1 MPGTSTCA
9 ANVDEKLDIT
19 GPAGLPGALGETNSE
34 IPTSRFAF
42 VGSTGHY
49 SNHPDVRKRSRDAAR
64 LKLLDVFHAPESY
77 YSNLFEALEALP

>member
-19 GPAGLPGALGETNSE
+19 GPARLPGALGETNSE

-42 VGSTGHY
+42 VGRRGLEPLTPCASFLASGRQRAT
-49 SNHPDVRKRSRDAAR
+49 VDANV
-64 LKLLDVFHAPESY
+64 LLRREMT
-77 YSNLFEALEALP
+77 